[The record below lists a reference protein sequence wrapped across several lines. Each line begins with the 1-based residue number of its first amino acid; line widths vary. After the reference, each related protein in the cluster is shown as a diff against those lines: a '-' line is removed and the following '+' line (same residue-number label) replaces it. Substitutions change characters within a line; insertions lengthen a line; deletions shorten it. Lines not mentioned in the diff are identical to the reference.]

1 MPHIVIIAGANGSGK
16 STAAPIL
23 LQNAVHIDNFVNA
36 DVIAQG
42 LSAYHPEKVAIQA
55 GRVMLGR
62 IHHPPS
68 VSNSIDYWT

>member
-1 MPHIVIIAGANGSGK
+1 MGRFYCGF
-16 STAAPIL
+16 L
-23 LQNAVHIDNFVNA
+23 NAVHIDNFVNA

-62 IHHPPS
+62 IHHPLY
-68 VSNSIDYWT
+68 VQ